1 VSNRISV
8 AEQTTPTCPDEEAA
22 SSHEN
27 VSVGALLLSE
37 TNTVSTKA
45 IRGPMK
51 QFALLYFALSITL
64 ATLAQ
69 QPAEWRPNIA
79 EDNKAATYEQTI
91 QFLRVSLDRDSTFP
105 FRSEDSDRC
114 RMKFVSSR
122 PFKHALGFAWTIGA
136 GWSNFNYSLVGDRLM
151 KLDDRV
157 WEMQKGP
164 DQIEIK
170 PGTSV
175 TLIISRPGQSGR
187 LTLGGNVDRM
197 DVGPSRFML
206 ESSHH
211 GLEHSYEF
219 TGFQN
224 QTECSADL
232 SAIDPLSIS
241 VTPNDTQ
248 GAGQSVYAESS
259 YKLVLLSCSESP
271 QRGTT
276 PAIVSSKVIFA
287 ISDIEMSK
295 RLARA
300 LQHAALLCGGKNAV
314 SPF

>member
-1 VSNRISV
+1 
-8 AEQTTPTCPDEEAA
+8 
-22 SSHEN
+22 
-27 VSVGALLLSE
+27 
-37 TNTVSTKA
+37 
-45 IRGPMK
+45 
-51 QFALLYFALSITL
+51 
-64 ATLAQ
+64 
-69 QPAEWRPNIA
+69 
-79 EDNKAATYEQTI
+79 
-91 QFLRVSLDRDSTFP
+91 
-105 FRSEDSDRC
+105 
-114 RMKFVSSR
+114 
-122 PFKHALGFAWTIGA
+122 
-136 GWSNFNYSLVGDRLM
+136 M